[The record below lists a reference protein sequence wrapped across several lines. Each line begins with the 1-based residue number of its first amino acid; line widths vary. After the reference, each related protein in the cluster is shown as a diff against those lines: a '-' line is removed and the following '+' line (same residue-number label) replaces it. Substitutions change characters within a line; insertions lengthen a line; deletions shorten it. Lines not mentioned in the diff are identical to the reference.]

1 MGLQSYTVSFTVD
14 DGVSWT
20 ALTNVQNIQF
30 SIGRQAQ
37 LDQIKSSYGSFE
49 LRYPT
54 GYASPVTALVSGT
67 VVRIQNTTGTPYTVW
82 LGKIDNVTV
91 QYGIPYAGGVGPQ
104 DYVNVTI
111 EGAFAALGRMQGNG
125 YSMAAGTITS
135 QMTAA
140 STETG
145 LSLTFDGTA
154 AQTLAA
160 TTINSTW
167 GDWINRV
174 CQSTN
179 SRIWDSFDYLSTAV
193 ISPFSSNV
201 NTVNF
206 SDTAN
211 DSTNQVYNQIN
222 FDSLADNFYTQ
233 VTVTPES
240 FGEATVTKVGATVP
254 YRTYQTNT
262 LNASTAQASDYASYL
277 LSNYDTPRFA
287 ISSFSCMAEAQVSFQ
302 LDKIGAVNTLAY
314 APGTQVA
321 VAFRGTTYQCIIEG
335 VNVSASPAGAMF
347 TYYVS
352 GADLNAYLILDNATF
367 GVLDAN
373 KLGY

>member
-54 GYASPVTALVSGT
+54 GYASPVTALVAGT

-91 QYGIPYAGGVGPQ
+91 QYGIPFSGGVGPQ

-125 YSMAAGTITS
+125 YSMAAGTITA

-140 STETG
+140 STQTG

-167 GDWINRV
+167 GDWVNRV

-201 NTVNF
+201 STVNF

-211 DSTNQVYNQIN
+211 NSTNQVYNQIN

-240 FGEATVTKVGATVP
+240 FGSATVTKVGATVP

-287 ISSFSCMAEAQVSFQ
+287 ISSFSCMAEAQASFQ
-302 LDKIGAVNTLAY
+302 LDKIGAANTLAY

>member
-20 ALTNVQNIQF
+20 ALTDVQNIQF

-49 LRYPT
+49 MRYPT

-67 VVRIQNTTGTPYTVW
+67 VIRIQNTTGTAYTVFT
-82 LGKIDNVTV
+82 GRIDNVTA
-91 QYGIPYAGGVGPQ
+91 QYGIPYAGGVGQ
-104 DYVNVTI
+104 ADYLNVTF
-111 EGAFAALGRMQGNG
+111 EGAFAIAGRMQGND
-125 YSMAAGTITS
+125 YAMAAGTIVS
-135 QMTAA
+135 QMSAA

-145 LSLTFDGTA
+145 IFLTFDGSSS
-154 AQTLAA
+154 LAA
-160 TTINSTW
+160 TTVSTTW

-179 SRIWDSFDYLSTAV
+179 SRIWDAYDTKNISV
-193 ISPFSSNV
+193 INPFSSYV

-211 DSTNQVYNQIN
+211 DSTNQVYNLIN

-240 FGEATVTKVGATVP
+240 FGSATVTKVGATAP
-254 YRTYQTNT
+254 YRTYQANT
-262 LNASTAQASDYASYL
+262 LNNSTLQASDYASYL

-287 ISSFSCMAEAQVSFQ
+287 ISSFSCMAEAQASFQ
-302 LDKIGAVNTLAY
+302 LDKIGGSSILAQS
-314 APGTQVA
+314 PGTQVG
-321 VAFRGTTYQCIIEG
+321 VTFRGTTYQCIIEG
-335 VNVSASPAGAMF
+335 VTVSATPAGAMF

>member
-49 LRYPT
+49 MRYPT

-67 VVRIQNTTGTPYTVW
+67 VVKIENTTGTPYTVW

-91 QYGIPYAGGVGPQ
+91 QYGIPFAGGVGPQ

-135 QMTAA
+135 QMTDA

-167 GDWINRV
+167 GDWVNRV

-201 NTVNF
+201 STVNF

-277 LSNYDTPRFA
+277 LGNYGTARFA
-287 ISSFSCMAEAQVSFQ
+287 ISSFTCTAESQNSFQ
-302 LDKIGAVNTLAY
+302 LDKIGPASTLAF
-314 APGTQVA
+314 APGTQVS

-335 VNVSASPAGAMF
+335 VNMSATPAGAVF

-352 GADLNAYLILDNATF
+352 GADLNAYLRLDNATF
-367 GVLDAN
+367 GTLDFN

>member
-49 LRYPT
+49 MRYPT

-91 QYGIPYAGGVGPQ
+91 QYGIPFAGGVGPQ

-135 QMTAA
+135 QMTDA

-167 GDWINRV
+167 GDWVNRV

-287 ISSFSCMAEAQVSFQ
+287 ISSFSCMAEAQASFQ

-321 VAFRGTTYQCIIEG
+321 VAFRGTTFQCIIEG

-352 GADLNAYLILDNATF
+352 GADLNAYLILDNTTF
-367 GVLDAN
+367 GVLDQN

>member
-49 LRYPT
+49 MRYPT

-91 QYGIPYAGGVGPQ
+91 QYGIPFAGGVGPQ

-140 STETG
+140 STQTG

-167 GDWINRV
+167 GDWVNRV

-287 ISSFSCMAEAQVSFQ
+287 ISSFSCMAEAQASFQ

-335 VNVSASPAGAMF
+335 VNVSATPAGAMF

>member
-1 MGLQSYTVSFTVD
+1 M
-14 DGVSWT
+14 
-20 ALTNVQNIQF
+20 
-30 SIGRQAQ
+30 
-37 LDQIKSSYGSFE
+37 
-49 LRYPT
+49 RYPT

-67 VVRIQNTTGTPYTVW
+67 VVKIENTTGTAYTVW

-91 QYGIPYAGGVGPQ
+91 QYGIPFASGVGPQ
-104 DYVNVTI
+104 DYVNVTV

-135 QMTAA
+135 QMTDA

-167 GDWINRV
+167 GDWVNRV

-193 ISPFSSNV
+193 ISPFSSNI

-240 FGEATVTKVGATVP
+240 FGSATVTKVGATVP

-262 LNASTAQASDYASYL
+262 INASTAQASDYASYL
-277 LSNYDTPRFA
+277 LGNYDTPRFA
-287 ISSFSCMAEAQVSFQ
+287 ISSFSCMAEAQASFQ
-302 LDKIGAVNTLAY
+302 LDKIGALNTLAY
-314 APGTQVA
+314 APGTQVG
-321 VAFRGTTYQCIIEG
+321 VAFRGTTFQCIIEG

-352 GADLNAYLILDNATF
+352 GADLNAYLILDNTTF

>member
-49 LRYPT
+49 MRYPT

-67 VVRIQNTTGTPYTVW
+67 VVKIENTTGTPYTVW

-91 QYGIPYAGGVGPQ
+91 QYGIPFAGGVGPQ

-135 QMTAA
+135 QMTDA

-167 GDWINRV
+167 GDWVNRV

-201 NTVNF
+201 STVNF

-287 ISSFSCMAEAQVSFQ
+287 ISSFSCMAEAQASFQ

-321 VAFRGTTYQCIIEG
+321 VAFRGTTFQCIIEG

-367 GVLDAN
+367 GVLDQN